1 MSERKVRNLIYV
13 RIKEILKEEKKS
25 KYWFVKQ
32 MEGGY
37 QALSHLMDNETSGIH
52 FDTLEKMCEILDCE
66 PGDIIVRKKTVRKK
80 VKKDEQIT
88 EAI

>member
-1 MSERKVRNLIYV
+1 MINLVYV
-13 RIKEILKEEKKS
+13 RVKEILKEKKKT
-25 KYWFVKQ
+25 KYWFVKK

-37 QALSHLMDNETSGIH
+37 QALSHLMNNETSGIH